1 MQRIKME
8 YRDMLAAR
16 QYLTEII
23 KENHAFGSLAPH
35 DPEILKERE
44 IKKELIKECTFY
56 IQQLDNCFL
65 DAIQMIN
72 FQIALNYPLL

>member
-23 KENHAFGSLAPH
+23 KENDQSNFST
-35 DPEILKERE
+35 DNPEILKERE
-44 IKKELIKECTFY
+44 TQKELIKECTFY

>member
-1 MQRIKME
+1 MQRIKIE

-23 KENHAFGSLAPH
+23 KENDHANFTTD

-56 IQQLDNCFL
+56 KEQLDNCFL
-65 DAIQMIN
+65 DAVQMIN